1 MEAKLSSAREAAF
14 SALMSC
20 EKQGAWSDQAIRSA
34 ARKWALSA
42 RDAALASNLCYGVVQ
57 NQLLLDFWINAFS
70 TTPAVKLNP
79 EVRISLRMAL
89 YQLRFL
95 DRIPASAAVNES
107 VGLVRKY
114 TRNKGAA
121 GLTNAVLRSF
131 QRAERPPQPAF
142 ADPLQTLSVRYSHPL
157 PLVRLLSAELGGDVE
172 SLLATDNAPTD
183 MVIQC
188 NTLKTTVTALKDE
201 LECAGVAVQTHPW
214 LEDCLLVHRSGDLE
228 QLAAF
233 RRGAF
238 YVQDAAAKLCIL
250 AAAPKPGDKVL
261 DACAAPGG
269 KSFAAA
275 LSMEN
280 SGSIL
285 SRDLHEKKLKR
296 IQSGAKRLGID
307 IISTAA
313 ADARE
318 FQPELEGA
326 FDLVIADVPCSGLGI
341 IRKKPDIRY
350 KDLRETENLPEI
362 QRAILSNLSRY
373 VRPGGTLVYSTCTVL
388 RRENQAVVADFL
400 AEHPDYMLEPF
411 ALPGPCGQTAGEI
424 TLWPHIHGTD
434 GFFIAKLRRANGEN

>member
-89 YQLRFL
+89 YQLHFL

-107 VGLVRKY
+107 VGLVCKY

-142 ADPLQTLSVRYSHPL
+142 SDPLQTLSVRYSHPL

-188 NTLKTTVTALKDE
+188 NTLKTTVNALKDE
-201 LECAGVAVQTHPW
+201 LECAGVAVQIHPW
-214 LEDCLLVHRSGDLE
+214 LKDCLMVHRSGDLE

-238 YVQDAAAKLCIL
+238 YVQDVAAKLCIL
-250 AAAPKPGDKVL
+250 AAAPKPGDRVL

-275 LSMEN
+275 LSMDAVPILADLVGGVPVTIDTDMTAVDPRLLEGETVTLEGELALSYVRARQIVSDGTN
-280 SGSIL
+280 QSRMARQERFLQASWEAWKKKTASGDAVELGTDALVSLGERLRSDCTVQKL
-285 SRDLHEKKLKR
+285 SRFLER
-296 IQSGAKRLGID
+296 IEQC
-307 IISTAA
+307 
-313 ADARE
+313 
-318 FQPELEGA
+318 EL
-326 FDLVIADVPCSGLGI
+326 
-341 IRKKPDIRY
+341 
-350 KDLRETENLPEI
+350 
-362 QRAILSNLSRY
+362 
-373 VRPGGTLVYSTCTVL
+373 TVL
-388 RRENQAVVADFL
+388 PA
-400 AEHPDYMLEPF
+400 P
-411 ALPGPCGQTAGEI
+411 AGEAKI
-424 TLWPHIHGTD
+424 SEEN
-434 GFFIAKLRRANGEN
+434 IAEFYVDDDALEQTVLKLFYREEIS